1 MVKVIGIKFKTSCR
15 IYYFDPLDLP
25 FHAGDGAIVET
36 SRGIEFGEV
45 TCDPKEVEESEI
57 VAPLKPVLR
66 IATEEDK
73 QMREMYRAKEPE
85 AMAICEEKIKEHGL
99 DMKLVDAEYIFNGS
113 KIVFYFTADER
124 VDFRDLVKDLAYLL
138 RTRIELRQIGVRDE
152 AKMLGGLG
160 PCGRPI
166 CCKAF
171 LDDFR
176 PVSIKMA
183 KEQNLSLSPTKI
195 SGLCGR
201 LMCCLQ
207 YEQCVYDEMKKLM
220 PKVGKEINT
229 VDGTG
234 VVVENNAITEKTKVK
249 LTMEDGTIDIR
260 EYPYTHL
267 GPVGEPLPQEA
278 TEKKKQEEQA
288 AKDPAV
294 TPKPAFTGKN
304 SKKRE
309 KENVPAEPKKD
320 SAEDAEKKSEQRKSD
335 PREKRNPV
343 PSEKQGNANAPKA
356 QKENAKNGSDRK
368 SDKNPQ
374 EQKAGNPQQKGKPQK
389 HSNKPK
395 DVNQKQPEEQ
405 ESKKQPDGQKQ
416 GGGASKRNRKRRR
429 THKPQNKASETK
441 SE

>member
-1 MVKVIGIKFKTSCR
+1 MVKVIGIKFKTSGR

-36 SRGIEFGEV
+36 SRGIEFGDV
-45 TCDPKEVEESEI
+45 TCDPKEVDESEI

-73 QMREMYRAKEPE
+73 QMRDMYAAKEPE

-160 PCGRPI
+160 PCGRPV

-207 YEQCVYDEMKKLM
+207 YEQCVYDEMKKVM

-229 VDGTG
+229 ADGVG

-260 EYPYTHL
+260 EFPYTHL
-267 GPVGEPLPQEA
+267 GPVGEPLPKVAE
-278 TEKKKQEEQA
+278 EKKKQEEEEQNSSA
-288 AKDPAV
+288 ASAKNTAAGKNVKNREKD
-294 TPKPAFTGKN
+294 TGENTGK
-304 SKKRE
+304 
-309 KENVPAEPKKD
+309 AEQ
-320 SAEDAEKKSEQRKSD
+320 QRKNE
-335 PREKRNPV
+335 PREKQKAEPGV
-343 PSEKQGNANAPKA
+343 KQNNAGT
-356 QKENAKNGSDRK
+356 AK
-368 SDKNPQ
+368 PQQ
-374 EQKAGNPQQKGKPQK
+374 EQKNQKNTSDKKPAKSNQEQKQGNPQQKQNAKQA
-389 HSNKPK
+389 NKPK
-395 DVNQKQPEEQ
+395 DGKQAQPEGKENKPAQ
-405 ESKKQPDGQKQ
+405 EGQKSSS
-416 GGGASKRNRKRRR
+416 GSSKRNRRRR
-429 THKPQNKASETK
+429 RSHKPQNKGPETK
-441 SE
+441 YE